1 MKLKVKKLQ
10 TGGGMPFTVYSPT
23 EYYTINPYIQGLDAM
38 RGGSQQSQQGGSQK
52 SGSGLDLL
60 PEQVV
65 NELMKKGLPNDIN
78 AFLAEARKL
87 EQSGPFTSGMN
98 RASVYNLAALANQA
112 IFNRSAFDNATERA
126 ESQGSLSEIAFSA
139 NQGVYVQDNG
149 KVKHVSFADYTK
161 NKEKYIPLTIGQL
174 MQARAYSPNAAWDS
188 TMVETIQQSVG
199 MSEIQK
205 QISSIITTIGSTE
218 TSQEEYVSLGSMLG
232 GLQTP
237 SQAEKSG
244 LEILANTYNQ
254 SPEEAI
260 VKIKQSSKNSNI
272 RQAAEYIWKVLPK
285 NSKNT
290 IIGNWVLS
298 GGSKEDSV
306 EEILSSALMMANK
319 SEEKTEIEF
328 QKPTDQATGGA
339 KGKTHAQTPLE
350 QFFDGNINQNTFTL
364 TDGNY
369 KNRYAIQLHG
379 STLSGITTDNGS
391 AIGTAPLHLAL
402 DAQGRGMGKYLDYS
416 KIYYGNKKI
425 SQAHLSSLMDSGKTI
440 AQAWLPVNEN
450 GDIDFELMGIYAR
463 VQDDLKD
470 KGILDM
476 PNSPEK
482 FNLINQEYYNNGLPI
497 KLDSKGKP
505 TSQSQ
510 VAQFLITHAYAEND
524 DLAKGNGLVKEITG
538 DEESELNDLMDQI
551 FEQYKMESP
560 VSMMNNAYIAPVFIK
575 INPSAQ
581 MDVQTYAG
589 HGSQVQSATLQDNML
604 RQELQRPTASPIIA
618 DASLLFNQ

>member
-1 MKLKVKKLQ
+1 MKLKIEKLQ
-10 TGGGMPFTVYSPT
+10 TGGGMPFVVYSPT
-23 EYYTINPYIQGLDAM
+23 EYYTTNPYIQGLDAM
-38 RGGSQQSQQGGSQK
+38 RGGSPQQGGSQK

-126 ESQGSLSEIAFSA
+126 ETQGSLSEIAFSA

-161 NKEKYIPLTIGQL
+161 NKEKYAPLTVGQL

-199 MSEIQK
+199 MSEVQK
-205 QISSIITTIGSTE
+205 QISSIISTIGSTE

-237 SQAEKSG
+237 SQTEKSG

-298 GGSKEDSV
+298 GGNKEDSV
-306 EEILSSALMMANK
+306 EEILSSALMMANN

-379 STLSGITTDNGS
+379 STLSGITTDDGS

-402 DAQGRGMGKYLDYS
+402 DAQGKGMGKYLDYS
-416 KIYYGNKKI
+416 KVYYGNKKI
-425 SQAHLSSLMDSGKTI
+425 DQASLTSLMYNGQTI
-440 AQAWLPVNEN
+440 GQAWLPVDQDGN
-450 GDIDFELMGIYAR
+450 IDFNLMEVYGR
-463 VQDDLKD
+463 VQDDLKE
-470 KGILDM
+470 KGILNM
-476 PNSPEK
+476 PNSQEK

-497 KLDSKGKP
+497 KLDSTGKP
-505 TSQSQ
+505 TNQSR
-510 VAQFLITHAYAEND
+510 VAQFLIAHAYAEND
-524 DLAKGNGLVKEITG
+524 NLAKGNALVKEITG
-538 DEESELNDLMDQI
+538 DEESNLNDLMDQI
-551 FEQYKMESP
+551 FTQYKMESP
-560 VSMMNNAYIAPVFIK
+560 VSIRHDAYVAPVFIK

-589 HGSQVQSATLQDNML
+589 HGSQIQSATLQDNML
-604 RQELQRPTASPIIA
+604 RQELQRPTASPIMA

>member
-1 MKLKVKKLQ
+1 MKLKIEKLQ
-10 TGGGMPFTVYSPT
+10 TGGGMPFVVYSPT
-23 EYYTINPYIQGLDAM
+23 EYYTTNPYIQGLDAM

-98 RASVYNLAALANQA
+98 RASIYNLAALANQA
-112 IFNRSAFDNATERA
+112 IFNRNAFDDATKTA
-126 ESQGSLSEIAFSA
+126 EAQGSLSEIAFST

-161 NKEKYIPLTIGQL
+161 NKEKYTPLTIGQL

-188 TMVETIQQSVG
+188 TMVQTIQQSVG

-244 LEILANTYNQ
+244 LEILAETYNQ

-260 VKIKQSSKNSNI
+260 VKIKQSSKSSNI
-272 RQAAEYIWKVLPK
+272 RQAAEYIWKILPK

-290 IIGNWVLS
+290 LIGNWVLS
-298 GGSKEDSV
+298 GGNKEDSV
-306 EEILSSALMMANK
+306 EEILSSTLMMANK

-328 QKPTDQATGGA
+328 QKPTDQATGGT
-339 KGKTHAQTPLE
+339 KGKSHAQTPLE

-369 KNRYAIQLHG
+369 KNRYAMQLHG
-379 STLSGITTDNGS
+379 STLSGITTDNGT

-402 DAQGRGMGKYLDYS
+402 DAQGKGMGKYLDYS

-425 SQAHLSSLMDSGKTI
+425 DQASLSTLMYNGQTI
-440 AQAWLPVNEN
+440 GQAWLPVDQN
-450 GDIDFELMGIYAR
+450 GNIDFNLMGIYGR
-463 VQDDLKD
+463 VQDDLKE

-476 PNSPEK
+476 PNSQEK
-482 FNLINQEYYNNGLPI
+482 INLINQEYYNNGLPI
-497 KLDSKGKP
+497 KLDSSGKP
-505 TSQSQ
+505 SNQSR
-510 VAQFLITHAYAEND
+510 VAQFLVVHAYAEND
-524 DLAKGNGLVKEITG
+524 NLAKGNGLVKEITG
-538 DEESELNDLMDQI
+538 DEESNLNDLMDQI
-551 FEQYKMESP
+551 FTQYKMDSP
-560 VSMMNNAYIAPVFIK
+560 VSMMNDAYIAPVFIK

-589 HGSQVQSATLQDNML
+589 HGSQVQSSTLQDNML

-618 DASLLFNQ
+618 DTSLLFNQ

>member
-161 NKEKYIPLTIGQL
+161 NKEKYTPLTIGQL

-244 LEILANTYNQ
+244 LEILATTYNQ

-260 VKIKQSSKNSNI
+260 IKIKQSSKNSNI
-272 RQAAEYIWKVLPK
+272 RQAAEYIWKILPK

-290 IIGNWVLS
+290 LIGNWVLS
-298 GGSKEDSV
+298 GGNKEDSV

-369 KNRYAIQLHG
+369 KNRYAMQLHG
-379 STLSGITTDNGS
+379 STLSGITTDNGT

-402 DAQGRGMGKYLDYS
+402 DAQGKGMGKYLDYS

-425 SQAHLSSLMDSGKTI
+425 DQASLSTLMYNGQTI
-440 AQAWLPVNEN
+440 GQAWLPVDQN
-450 GDIDFELMGIYAR
+450 GNIDFNLMGIYGR
-463 VQDDLKD
+463 VQDDLKE

-476 PNSPEK
+476 PNSQEK
-482 FNLINQEYYNNGLPI
+482 INLINQEYYNNGLPI
-497 KLDSKGKP
+497 KLDSSGKP
-505 TSQSQ
+505 SNQSR
-510 VAQFLITHAYAEND
+510 VAQFLVAHAYAEND
-524 DLAKGNGLVKEITG
+524 NLAKGNGLVKEITG
-538 DEESELNDLMDQI
+538 DEESNLNDLMDQI
-551 FEQYKMESP
+551 FTQYKMDSP
-560 VSMMNNAYIAPVFIK
+560 VSMMNDAYIAPVFIK

-589 HGSQVQSATLQDNML
+589 YGSQVQSSTLQDNML

-618 DASLLFNQ
+618 DTSLLFNQ

>member
-23 EYYTINPYIQGLDAM
+23 EYYTTNPYIQGLDAM
-38 RGGSQQSQQGGSQK
+38 RGGSQQPQGGSQK

-98 RASVYNLAALANQA
+98 RASIYNLAALANQA
-112 IFNRSAFDNATERA
+112 IFNRNAFDDATKTA
-126 ESQGSLSEIAFSA
+126 EAQGSLSEVAFST

-161 NKEKYIPLTIGQL
+161 NKEKYTPLTIGQL

-188 TMVETIQQSVG
+188 TMVQTIQQSVG

-232 GLQTP
+232 GLQNP

-272 RQAAEYIWKVLPK
+272 RQAAQYIWKILPK

-298 GGSKEDSV
+298 GGNKEDSV

-369 KNRYAIQLHG
+369 KNRYAMQLHG

-402 DAQGRGMGKYLDYS
+402 DAQGKGMGKYLDYS
-416 KIYYGNKKI
+416 KVYYGNKKI
-425 SQAHLSSLMDSGKTI
+425 DQASLSSLMYNGQTI
-440 AQAWLPVNEN
+440 GQAWLPVDQN
-450 GDIDFELMGIYAR
+450 GNIDFNLMEVYGR
-463 VQDDLKD
+463 VQDDLKE

-476 PNSPEK
+476 PNSQEK

-497 KLDSKGKP
+497 KLDSTGKP
-505 TSQSQ
+505 TNQSR
-510 VAQFLITHAYAEND
+510 VAQFLIAHAYAEND
-524 DLAKGNGLVKEITG
+524 NLAKGNALVKEITG
-538 DEESELNDLMDQI
+538 DEESSLNDLMDQI
-551 FEQYKMESP
+551 FTQYKMESP
-560 VSMMNNAYIAPVFIK
+560 VSMMNDAYVAPVFIK

-581 MDVQTYAG
+581 MDVQTYGG
-589 HGSQVQSATLQDNML
+589 HGSQVQSSTLQDNML
-604 RQELQRPTASPIIA
+604 RQELQRPTASPITA
-618 DASLLFNQ
+618 DTSLLFNQ